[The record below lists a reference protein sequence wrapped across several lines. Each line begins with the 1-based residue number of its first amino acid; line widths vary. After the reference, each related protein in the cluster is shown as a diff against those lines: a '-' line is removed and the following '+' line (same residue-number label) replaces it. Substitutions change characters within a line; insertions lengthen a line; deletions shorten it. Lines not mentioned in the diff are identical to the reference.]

1 MERGMKKFFSILAVL
16 ITAAVLVVAGACAG
30 ESEREDVPQT
40 NMSVQEQAVGGEP
53 SETVGNTKSELKN
66 DVDSLICLN
75 GLVGDE
81 VGNSAGGCP
90 RLKVSPGDRDVL
102 ACDISGGGSD
112 FQPGEKL
119 SYRGASVCQKNYVAG
134 DYGSFVVHALNVN
147 CVSRQ

>member
-1 MERGMKKFFSILAVL
+1 MKKFFSILAVL

-53 SETVGNTKSELKN
+53 SESVGEIKSEFKN
-66 DVDSLICLN
+66 DADSLICLN

-81 VGNSAGGCP
+81 VGKGAGGCP
-90 RLKVSPGDRDVL
+90 RLKVDPGSRDVL
-102 ACDISGGGSD
+102 VCDISGGGTD

-119 SYRGASVCQKNYVAG
+119 SYRGASVCQKNHVAG
-134 DYGSFVVHALNVN
+134 DYGSYVVHALNVN

>member
-1 MERGMKKFFSILAVL
+1 MKKFLSILAVL

-40 NMSVQEQAVGGEP
+40 NMSVQEQTVGGEP
-53 SETVGNTKSELKN
+53 SESVGEIKSELKN

-81 VGNSAGGCP
+81 VGNSANSL

-134 DYGSFVVHALNVN
+134 DYCPYVVQALNVN

>member
-1 MERGMKKFFSILAVL
+1 MKKFFSILAVL

-40 NMSVQEQAVGGEP
+40 NMSVQEQTVGGEP
-53 SETVGNTKSELKN
+53 SESVGNTKSELKN

-75 GLVGDE
+75 GLVGGE
-81 VGNSAGGCP
+81 VGNSANSP

-119 SYRGASVCQKNYVAG
+119 SYRGASVCQKNCVDS
-134 DYGSFVVHALNVN
+134 DYGSYVVHVLNVN

>member
-53 SETVGNTKSELKN
+53 SESVGEIKSELKN
-66 DVDSLICLN
+66 DADSLICLN

-81 VGNSAGGCP
+81 VGKGAGGSL

-102 ACDISGGGSD
+102 ACDISGGGTD

-119 SYRGASVCQKNYVAG
+119 SYRGASVCQKNYVEG
-134 DYGSFVVHALNVN
+134 DYCPYVVHVLNLN

>member
-1 MERGMKKFFSILAVL
+1 MKKFLSILAVL

-40 NMSVQEQAVGGEP
+40 NMCVQEQAVGGEP

-66 DVDSLICLN
+66 DADSLICLN

-81 VGNSAGGCP
+81 VRNSAGGCP
-90 RLKVSPGDRDVL
+90 RLKVDPGSRDVL

-134 DYGSFVVHALNVN
+134 DYCPYVVHALNVN

>member
-1 MERGMKKFFSILAVL
+1 MKKFFSILAVL

-30 ESEREDVPQT
+30 EDEREDLPHT
-40 NMSVQEQAVGGEP
+40 NMCAQEYAVGGEP
-53 SETVGNTKSELKN
+53 SESVGEIKSELKN
-66 DVDSLICLN
+66 DADSLICLN

-90 RLKVSPGDRDVL
+90 RLKVDPGSRDVL
-102 ACDISGGGSD
+102 ACDISGGGTD

-119 SYRGASVCQKNYVAG
+119 SYRGASVCQKNHVAG
-134 DYGSFVVHALNVN
+134 DYGSYVVHALNVN

>member
-1 MERGMKKFFSILAVL
+1 MERGMKKFLSILAVL
-16 ITAAVLVVAGACAG
+16 ITAAVLVVAGACAS
-30 ESEREDVPQT
+30 EDEREDVSQT
-40 NMSVQEQAVGGEP
+40 NMSVQVQAVGGES
-53 SETVGNTKSELKN
+53 SETVGNTKSELKT
-66 DVDSLICLN
+66 DADSLICLD

-81 VGNSAGGCP
+81 VGKGAGSSP
-90 RLKVSPGDRDVL
+90 RLKVDPGSRDVL

-134 DYGSFVVHALNVN
+134 DYCPYVVHALNVN